1 MTSEVNAAAA
11 GPAIG
16 VEAPGEAPAAAERGL
31 APAREG
37 AHHWWE
43 ERLSSLAVL
52 LLFVWL
58 GVSLLRLGGLDYGT
72 VREWLSSPLAAVPM
86 LLLLIATFWHIRLGL
101 QVIVD
106 DYVHDSGSR
115 LLWTILILFAST
127 LAAAFALFAVL
138 KIALGGAGG

>member
-16 VEAPGEAPAAAERGL
+16 VDAPDETPLAAARGL
-31 APAREG
+31 GPAREG

-43 ERLSSLAVL
+43 ERLSSLAVF

-58 GVSLLRLGGLDYGT
+58 GVSLLRLGSVDYSIL
-72 VREWLSSPLAAVPM
+72 REWLSSPLAAVPM
-86 LLLLIATFWHIRLGL
+86 ILLVVATFWHIRMGL

-106 DYVHDSGSR
+106 DYVHDAGSR
-115 LLWTILILFAST
+115 LLWTILILFASV
-127 LAAAFALFAVL
+127 LAAAFALFAIL
-138 KIALGGAGG
+138 KIALGSA